1 MSKPIRRVVLGT
13 GYLWDDFD
21 FSEVMLTNDEKGI
34 ERRRM
39 RKDMMSA
46 LGKKV
51 RLVAEVLP

>member
-1 MSKPIRRVVLGT
+1 MVLGT
-13 GYLWDDFD
+13 GYLWDDAD
-21 FSEVMLTNDEKGI
+21 FSEAMLTNDEKGI